1 MLFNIRQFAES
12 INFSNALKV
21 TIATVLPIL
30 IASHFNH
37 FDIGVTIAIGALL
50 TYPSDIS
57 SNLQH
62 KINGILVGTSIV
74 SGTALL
80 ISLAHPFPWAFYP
93 LLIILIFFLSM
104 IAVYGQRANLVSF
117 CGLLSVSLIF
127 KQIYSGAEL
136 LEHCALMFGG
146 GLLYLLIS
154 IIFYF
159 IRPFKYAEL
168 LLADSLD
175 LTAQYM
181 KLRGD
186 LWKNK
191 KNKIKINIVR
201 EQLQLQVKLSASHQ
215 NLREALMHKRA
226 NSGSSDQNRKM
237 LIMFITLV
245 DILELAIATSFD
257 HANLQRKFAKH
268 QEVLDSYQNLAYNLA
283 SMLSELS
290 DTMSSKT
297 AYQKKFNLYAD
308 LTALENAKEK
318 YEQVTAD
325 KKDFDAI
332 LMLTTMLRYAEK
344 QIEKVTIIERAYTQ
358 KSFKYEFKDGGKDLT
373 KFLAPQYY
381 SISTLIENLTF
392 SSTYFR
398 HALRLTITIMVGFLI
413 GTFLPFQNVYWILI
427 TIIVI
432 LRPGYGLT
440 KTRSYH
446 RIIGTV
452 AGGLIAF
459 GLLFIVQNNQL
470 IATMA
475 IVTMILAFSFVQ
487 TNYKVA
493 ATFTTMYVV
502 FIYSLF
508 TPNIRDVVE
517 FRIVDTFVGAA
528 LAFGA
533 NYILWPSWEFL
544 NTPVYLKKSIEAN
557 KNYLKEIFHIYN
569 TKEPATVQYRLARK
583 HAFVSLAN
591 LMESFQRM
599 IQEPKSKQKQMPQI
613 YKLATL
619 NHSLLSSA
627 ASLGTYIQSHKT
639 TKASEAF
646 NVVVNATIKNLE
658 IAIDEFEGKIIAE
671 TEVEDLLPRFTELK
685 NIRAREL
692 SEDNDIN
699 NEDIREKMLEA
710 QLVIEQLIWMTSAS
724 EKIKKTVKALQ

>member
-1 MLFNIRQFAES
+1 MIFNIRQFAES

-30 IASHFNH
+30 IASRFDH
-37 FDIGVTIAIGALL
+37 FDIGVTIAVGALL

-80 ISLAHPFPWAFYP
+80 VSLSHPIPWLFYP
-93 LLIILIFFLSM
+93 ILMTLIFFLSM

-117 CGLLSVSLIF
+117 CGLLSISLIF
-127 KQIYSGAEL
+127 KEIYSGIEL
-136 LEHCALMFGG
+136 LEHCALMLGG
-146 GLLYLLIS
+146 GLLYLVIS
-154 IIFYF
+154 VIFYY

-168 LLADSLD
+168 LLAESLE

-186 LWKNK
+186 LWQNK
-191 KNKIKINIVR
+191 KNKVNIVR
-201 EQLQLQVKLSASHQ
+201 EQLEIQVKLSASHQ

-226 NSGSSDQNRKM
+226 NSGSSGQNRKM

-245 DILELAIATSFD
+245 DILELALATSFD
-257 HANLQRKFAKH
+257 HAKLHKKFAKH
-268 QEVLDSYQNLAYNLA
+268 PEVLETYQNLAYNLA
-283 SMLSELS
+283 SILDELS
-290 DTMSSKT
+290 KTMSSKT
-297 AYQKKFNLYAD
+297 IYKKKFDLYKD
-308 LTALENAKEK
+308 LNALEIAKDN
-318 YEQVTAD
+318 YENITTE
-325 KKDFDAI
+325 KKDLDAI

-344 QIEKVTIIERAYTQ
+344 QIEKVMTIERAYTQ
-358 KSFKYEFKDGGKDLT
+358 KSIKYDFKDRGKDLN

-381 SISTLIENLTF
+381 SLSTLTENLTF

-398 HALRLTITIMVGFLI
+398 HALRLTITIVVGFLI

-459 GLLFIVQNNQL
+459 GLLFVVQNNYL

-475 IVTMILAFSFVQ
+475 IVTMVLAFSFVQ

-508 TPNIRDVVE
+508 TPDIKDVVE
-517 FRIVDTFVGAA
+517 FRIIDTFVGAA
-528 LAFGA
+528 LAFAA

-544 NTPVYLKKSIEAN
+544 STPMYLKKSIEAN
-557 KNYLKEIFHIYN
+557 RNYLKEIFQIYN

-583 HAFVSLAN
+583 HAFVELAN

-599 IQEPKSKQKQMPQI
+599 IQEPKSKQKQLPQI

-627 ASLGTYIQSHKT
+627 ASLGTYIQSNKT

-646 NVVVNATIKNLE
+646 NVVVNATIKNLD
-658 IAIDEFEGKIIAE
+658 IAIDEFEGKKIEE
-671 TEVEDLLPRFTELK
+671 TEMEDLIPRFTELK
-685 NIRAREL
+685 NIRAKEL
-692 SEDNDIN
+692 SENNDFQD
-699 NEDIREKMLEA
+699 EEIREKMLEA

>member
-1 MLFNIRQFAES
+1 MIFNIRQFAES

-30 IASHFNH
+30 IASRFDH
-37 FDIGVTIAIGALL
+37 FDIGVTIAVGALL

-80 ISLAHPFPWAFYP
+80 VSLSHPIPWLFYP
-93 LLIILIFFLSM
+93 ILMTLIFFLSM

-117 CGLLSVSLIF
+117 CGLLSISLIF
-127 KQIYSGAEL
+127 KEIYSGIEL
-136 LEHCALMFGG
+136 LEHCALMLGG
-146 GLLYLLIS
+146 GLLYLVIS
-154 IIFYF
+154 VIFYY

-168 LLADSLD
+168 LLAESLE

-186 LWKNK
+186 LWQNK
-191 KNKIKINIVR
+191 KNKVNIVR
-201 EQLQLQVKLSASHQ
+201 EQLQIQVKLSASHQ

-245 DILELAIATSFD
+245 DILELALATSFD
-257 HANLQRKFAKH
+257 HAKLHRKFAKH
-268 QEVLDSYQNLAYNLA
+268 PEVLETYQNLAYNLA
-283 SMLSELS
+283 SILDELS
-290 DTMSSKT
+290 TTMSSKT
-297 AYQKKFNLYAD
+297 IYKKKFDLYKD
-308 LTALENAKEK
+308 LNALEIAKDN
-318 YEQVTAD
+318 YENIITE
-325 KKDFDAI
+325 KKDLDAI

-344 QIEKVTIIERAYTQ
+344 QIEKVMTIERAYTQ
-358 KSFKYEFKDGGKDLT
+358 KSIKYDFKDRGKDLN

-381 SISTLIENLTF
+381 SLSTLTENLTF

-398 HALRLTITIMVGFLI
+398 HALRLTITIVVGFLI

-459 GLLFIVQNNQL
+459 GLLFVVQNNHL

-475 IVTMILAFSFVQ
+475 IVTMVLAFSFVQ

-508 TPNIRDVVE
+508 TPDIKDVVE
-517 FRIVDTFVGAA
+517 FRIIDTFVGAA
-528 LAFGA
+528 LAFAA

-544 NTPVYLKKSIEAN
+544 STPMYLKKSIEAN
-557 KNYLKEIFHIYN
+557 RNYLKEIFQIYN

-583 HAFVSLAN
+583 HAFVELAN

-599 IQEPKSKQKQMPQI
+599 IQEPKSKQKQLPQI

-627 ASLGTYIQSHKT
+627 ASLGTYIQSNKT

-646 NVVVNATIKNLE
+646 NVVVNATIKNLD
-658 IAIDEFEGKIIAE
+658 IAIDEFEGKKIEE
-671 TEVEDLLPRFTELK
+671 TEMEDLIPRFTELK
-685 NIRAREL
+685 NIRAKEL
-692 SEDNDIN
+692 SENNDFQD
-699 NEDIREKMLEA
+699 EEIREKMLEA

>member
-1 MLFNIRQFAES
+1 MTFNIRQFAES

-21 TIATVLPIL
+21 TVATVLPII
-30 IASHFNH
+30 IASKFDH
-37 FDIGVTIAIGALL
+37 FDIGVTIAVGALL
-50 TYPSDIS
+50 AYPSDIS

-62 KINGILVGTSIV
+62 KINGILVGSAIV

-80 ISLAHPFPWAFYP
+80 ISLAHPYPWIFYP
-93 LLIILIFFLSM
+93 LLMTLIFFLSM
-104 IAVYGQRANLVSF
+104 IAVYGHRANLISF
-117 CGLLSVSLIF
+117 CGLLSISLIF
-127 KQIYSGAEL
+127 KQIYSGTEL

-146 GLLYLLIS
+146 GMLYLLIS
-154 IIFYF
+154 VIFYY
-159 IRPFKYAEL
+159 IRPFKYVEL
-168 LLADSLD
+168 LLAESLE

-186 LWKNK
+186 LWQNK
-191 KNKIKINIVR
+191 KNKVNIVR
-201 EQLQLQVKLSASHQ
+201 EQLQIQVKLSASHQ

-245 DILELAIATSFD
+245 DILELALATSFD
-257 HANLQRKFAKH
+257 HAKLHKKFAKH
-268 QEVLDSYQNLAYNLA
+268 PEVLETYQKLAYNLA
-283 SMLSELS
+283 SILDELS
-290 DTMSSKT
+290 TTMSSKT
-297 AYQKKFNLYAD
+297 IYKKNFDLYKD
-308 LTALENAKEK
+308 LSALEVAKEN
-318 YEQVTAD
+318 YENIISE
-325 KKDFDAI
+325 KKDLDAI

-344 QIEKVTIIERAYTQ
+344 QIEKVMIIERAYTQ
-358 KSFKYEFKDGGKDLT
+358 KSIKYEFKDRGKDLN

-381 SISTLIENLTF
+381 SLSTLTENLTF

-398 HALRLTITIMVGFLI
+398 HALRLTITITVGFLV

-459 GLLFIVQNNQL
+459 GLLFVVHNNHI
-470 IATMA
+470 IATLA
-475 IVTMILAFSFVQ
+475 IITMILGFSFVQ

-508 TPNIRDVVE
+508 TPDIKDVVE
-517 FRIVDTFVGAA
+517 FRIIDTFVGAA
-528 LAFGA
+528 LAFVA

-544 NTPVYLKKSIEAN
+544 NTPLYLKKSIEAN
-557 KNYLKEIFHIYN
+557 KNYLKEIFHLYN
-569 TKEPATVQYRLARK
+569 TKEPASLQYRLARK

-613 YKLATL
+613 YKLTTL

-646 NVVVNATIKNLE
+646 NVVVNTTIKNLE
-658 IAIDEFEGKIIAE
+658 IAVQEFEGKKTNEAE
-671 TEVEDLLPRFTELK
+671 SEDLNPRFSELK

-692 SEDNDIN
+692 SQSNDIN
-699 NEDIREKMLEA
+699 DESIREKMLEA
-710 QLVIEQLIWMTSAS
+710 QLVIEQLIWMTNAS
-724 EKIKKTVKALQ
+724 EKIKKTVKVLQ

>member
-1 MLFNIRQFAES
+1 MTFNIRQFAES

-21 TIATVLPIL
+21 TVATVLPII
-30 IASHFNH
+30 IASKFDH
-37 FDIGVTIAIGALL
+37 FDIGVTIAVGALL
-50 TYPSDIS
+50 AYPSDIS

-62 KINGILVGTSIV
+62 KINGILVGSAIV

-80 ISLAHPFPWAFYP
+80 ISLAHPYPWIFYP
-93 LLIILIFFLSM
+93 LLMTLIFFLSM
-104 IAVYGQRANLVSF
+104 IAVYGHRANLISF
-117 CGLLSVSLIF
+117 CGLLSISLIF
-127 KQIYSGAEL
+127 KQIYSGTEL

-146 GLLYLLIS
+146 GMLYLLIS
-154 IIFYF
+154 VIFYY
-159 IRPFKYAEL
+159 IRPFKYVEL
-168 LLADSLD
+168 LLAESLE

-186 LWKNK
+186 LWQNK
-191 KNKIKINIVR
+191 KNKVNIVR
-201 EQLQLQVKLSASHQ
+201 EQLQIQVKLSASHQ

-245 DILELAIATSFD
+245 DILELALATSFD
-257 HANLQRKFAKH
+257 HAKLHKKFAKH
-268 QEVLDSYQNLAYNLA
+268 PEVLETYQKLAYNLA
-283 SMLSELS
+283 SILDELS
-290 DTMSSKT
+290 TTMSSKT
-297 AYQKKFNLYAD
+297 IYKKNFDLYKD
-308 LTALENAKEK
+308 LSALEVAKEN
-318 YEQVTAD
+318 YENIISE
-325 KKDFDAI
+325 KKDLDAI

-344 QIEKVTIIERAYTQ
+344 QIEKVMIIERAYTQ
-358 KSFKYEFKDGGKDLT
+358 KSIKYEFKDRGKDLN

-381 SISTLIENLTF
+381 SLSTLTENLTF

-398 HALRLTITIMVGFLI
+398 HALRLTITITVGFLV

-452 AGGLIAF
+452 AGGSIAF
-459 GLLFIVQNNQL
+459 GLLFVVHNNHI
-470 IATMA
+470 IATLA
-475 IVTMILAFSFVQ
+475 IITMILGFSFVQ

-508 TPNIRDVVE
+508 TPDIKDVVE
-517 FRIVDTFVGAA
+517 FRIIDTFVGAA
-528 LAFGA
+528 LAFVA

-544 NTPVYLKKSIEAN
+544 NTPLYLKKSIEAN
-557 KNYLKEIFHIYN
+557 KNYLKEIFHLYN
-569 TKEPATVQYRLARK
+569 TKEPASLQYRLARK

-613 YKLATL
+613 YKLTTL

-646 NVVVNATIKNLE
+646 NVVVNTTIKNLE
-658 IAIDEFEGKIIAE
+658 IAVQEFEGKKTNEAE
-671 TEVEDLLPRFTELK
+671 SEDLNPRFSELK

-692 SEDNDIN
+692 SQNNDIN
-699 NEDIREKMLEA
+699 DESIREKMLEA
-710 QLVIEQLIWMTSAS
+710 QLVIEQLIWMTNAS
-724 EKIKKTVKALQ
+724 EKIKKTVKVLQ

>member
-1 MLFNIRQFAES
+1 MIFNIRQFAES

-30 IASHFNH
+30 IASRFDH
-37 FDIGVTIAIGALL
+37 FDIGVTIAVGALL

-80 ISLAHPFPWAFYP
+80 VSLAHPIPWLFYP
-93 LLIILIFFLSM
+93 LLMTLIFFLSM

-117 CGLLSVSLIF
+117 CGLLSISLIF
-127 KQIYSGAEL
+127 KQIYSGNEL

-154 IIFYF
+154 VIFYY

-168 LLADSLD
+168 LLAESLE
-175 LTAQYM
+175 LTAEYM

-186 LWKNK
+186 LWQNK
-191 KNKIKINIVR
+191 KNKVNIVR
-201 EQLQLQVKLSASHQ
+201 EQLQIQVKLSASHQ

-245 DILELAIATSFD
+245 DILELALATSFD
-257 HANLQRKFAKH
+257 HAKLHRKFAKH
-268 QEVLDSYQNLAYNLA
+268 PEVLETYQNLAYNLA
-283 SMLSELS
+283 SILDELS
-290 DTMSSKT
+290 NTMSSKT
-297 AYQKKFNLYAD
+297 TYKKKFDLYKD
-308 LTALENAKEK
+308 LNALEIAKDN
-318 YEQVTAD
+318 YENIITE
-325 KKDFDAI
+325 KKDYDAI

-344 QIEKVTIIERAYTQ
+344 QIEKVMIIERAYTQ
-358 KSFKYEFKDGGKDLT
+358 KAIKYDFKDRGKDLN

-381 SISTLIENLTF
+381 SLSTLTENLTF

-398 HALRLTITIMVGFLI
+398 HALRLTITIVVGFLI

-459 GLLFIVQNNQL
+459 GLLFVVQNNHL

-508 TPNIRDVVE
+508 TPDIKDVVE
-517 FRIVDTFVGAA
+517 FRIIDTFVGAA

-557 KNYLKEIFHIYN
+557 KNYLKEIFHLYN
-569 TKEPATVQYRLARK
+569 TKEPASVQYRLARK

-646 NVVVNATIKNLE
+646 NVVVNTTIRNLE
-658 IAIDEFEGKIIAE
+658 IAIEEFDGKGVDESEM
-671 TEVEDLLPRFTELK
+671 EDLLPRFTELK

-692 SEDNDIN
+692 SESNDIN
-699 NEDIREKMLEA
+699 DESIREKMLEA

-724 EKIKKTVKALQ
+724 EKIKKTVKVLQ

>member
-1 MLFNIRQFAES
+1 MIFNIRQFAES

-30 IASHFNH
+30 IASRFDH
-37 FDIGVTIAIGALL
+37 FDIGVTIAVGALL

-80 ISLAHPFPWAFYP
+80 VSLSHPIPWLFYP
-93 LLIILIFFLSM
+93 ILMTLIFFLSM

-117 CGLLSVSLIF
+117 CGLLSISLIF
-127 KQIYSGAEL
+127 KEIYSGIEL
-136 LEHCALMFGG
+136 LEHCALMLGG
-146 GLLYLLIS
+146 GLLYLVIS
-154 IIFYF
+154 VIFYY

-168 LLADSLD
+168 LLAESLE

-186 LWKNK
+186 LWQNK
-191 KNKIKINIVR
+191 KNKVNIVR
-201 EQLQLQVKLSASHQ
+201 EQLEIQVKLSASHQ

-226 NSGSSDQNRKM
+226 NSGSSGQNRKM

-245 DILELAIATSFD
+245 DILELALATSFD
-257 HANLQRKFAKH
+257 HAKLNKKFAKH
-268 QEVLDSYQNLAYNLA
+268 PEVLETYQNLAYNLA
-283 SMLSELS
+283 SILDELS
-290 DTMSSKT
+290 KTMSSKT
-297 AYQKKFNLYAD
+297 IYKKKFDLYKD
-308 LTALENAKEK
+308 LNSLEIAKDN
-318 YEQVTAD
+318 YENITTE

-344 QIEKVTIIERAYTQ
+344 QIEKVMTIERAYTQ
-358 KSFKYEFKDGGKDLT
+358 KSIKYDFKDRGKDLN

-381 SISTLIENLTF
+381 SLSTLTENLTF

-398 HALRLTITIMVGFLI
+398 HALRLTITIVVGFLI

-459 GLLFIVQNNQL
+459 GLLFVVQNNYL

-475 IVTMILAFSFVQ
+475 IVTMVLAFSFVQ

-508 TPNIRDVVE
+508 TPDIKDVVE
-517 FRIVDTFVGAA
+517 FRIIDTFVGAA
-528 LAFGA
+528 LAFAA

-544 NTPVYLKKSIEAN
+544 STPMYLKKSIEAN
-557 KNYLKEIFHIYN
+557 RNYLKEIFQIYN

-583 HAFVSLAN
+583 HAFVELAN

-599 IQEPKSKQKQMPQI
+599 IQEPKSKQKQLPQI

-627 ASLGTYIQSHKT
+627 ASLGTYIQSNKT

-646 NVVVNATIKNLE
+646 NVVVNATIKNLD
-658 IAIDEFEGKIIAE
+658 IAIDEFEGKKIEE
-671 TEVEDLLPRFTELK
+671 TEMEDLIPRFTELK
-685 NIRAREL
+685 NIRAKEL
-692 SEDNDIN
+692 SENNDFQD
-699 NEDIREKMLEA
+699 EEIREKMLEA

>member
-1 MLFNIRQFAES
+1 MTFNIRQFAES

-21 TIATVLPIL
+21 TVATVLPII
-30 IASHFNH
+30 IASKFDH
-37 FDIGVTIAIGALL
+37 FDIGVTIAVGALL
-50 TYPSDIS
+50 AYPSDIS

-62 KINGILVGTSIV
+62 KINGILVGSAIV

-80 ISLAHPFPWAFYP
+80 ISLAHPYPWIFYP
-93 LLIILIFFLSM
+93 LLMTLIFFLSM
-104 IAVYGQRANLVSF
+104 IAVYGHRANLISF
-117 CGLLSVSLIF
+117 CGLLSISLIF
-127 KQIYSGAEL
+127 KQIYSGTEL

-146 GLLYLLIS
+146 GMLYLLIS
-154 IIFYF
+154 VIFYY
-159 IRPFKYAEL
+159 IRPFKYVEL
-168 LLADSLD
+168 LLAESLE

-186 LWKNK
+186 LWQNK
-191 KNKIKINIVR
+191 KNKVNIVR
-201 EQLQLQVKLSASHQ
+201 EQLQIQVKLSASHQ

-245 DILELAIATSFD
+245 DILELALATSFD
-257 HANLQRKFAKH
+257 HAKLHKKFAKH
-268 QEVLDSYQNLAYNLA
+268 PEVLETYQKLAYNLA
-283 SMLSELS
+283 SILDELS
-290 DTMSSKT
+290 TAMSSKT
-297 AYQKKFNLYAD
+297 IYKKNFDLYKD
-308 LTALENAKEK
+308 LSALEVAKEN
-318 YEQVTAD
+318 YENIISE
-325 KKDFDAI
+325 KKDLDAI

-344 QIEKVTIIERAYTQ
+344 QIEKVMIIERAYTQ
-358 KSFKYEFKDGGKDLT
+358 KSIKYEFKDRGKDLN

-381 SISTLIENLTF
+381 SLSTLTENLTF

-398 HALRLTITIMVGFLI
+398 HALRLTITITVGFLV

-459 GLLFIVQNNQL
+459 GLLFVVHNNHI
-470 IATMA
+470 IATLA
-475 IVTMILAFSFVQ
+475 IITMILGFSFVQ

-508 TPNIRDVVE
+508 TPDIKDVVE
-517 FRIVDTFVGAA
+517 FRIIDTFVGAA
-528 LAFGA
+528 LAFVA

-544 NTPVYLKKSIEAN
+544 NTPLYLKKSIEAN
-557 KNYLKEIFHIYN
+557 KNYLKEIFHLYN
-569 TKEPATVQYRLARK
+569 TKEPASLQYRLARK

-613 YKLATL
+613 YKLTTL

-646 NVVVNATIKNLE
+646 NVVVNTTIKNLE
-658 IAIDEFEGKIIAE
+658 IAVQEFEGKKTNEAE
-671 TEVEDLLPRFTELK
+671 SEDLNPRFSELK

-692 SEDNDIN
+692 SQSNDIN
-699 NEDIREKMLEA
+699 DESIREKMLEA
-710 QLVIEQLIWMTSAS
+710 QLVIEQLIWMTNAS
-724 EKIKKTVKALQ
+724 EKIKKTVKVLQ

>member
-1 MLFNIRQFAES
+1 MIFNIRQFAES

-30 IASHFNH
+30 IASRFDH
-37 FDIGVTIAIGALL
+37 FDIGVTIAVGALL

-80 ISLAHPFPWAFYP
+80 VSLSHPIPWLFYP
-93 LLIILIFFLSM
+93 ILMTLIFFLSM

-117 CGLLSVSLIF
+117 CGLLSISLIF
-127 KQIYSGAEL
+127 KEIYSGIEL
-136 LEHCALMFGG
+136 LEHCALMLGG
-146 GLLYLLIS
+146 GLLYLVIS
-154 IIFYF
+154 VIFYY

-168 LLADSLD
+168 LLAESLQ

-186 LWKNK
+186 LWQNK
-191 KNKIKINIVR
+191 KNKVNIVR
-201 EQLQLQVKLSASHQ
+201 EQLEIQVKLSASHQ

-226 NSGSSDQNRKM
+226 NSGSSGQNRKM

-245 DILELAIATSFD
+245 DILELALATSFD
-257 HANLQRKFAKH
+257 HAKLNKKFAKH
-268 QEVLDSYQNLAYNLA
+268 PEVLETYQNLAYNLA
-283 SMLSELS
+283 SILDELS
-290 DTMSSKT
+290 KTMSSKT
-297 AYQKKFNLYAD
+297 IYKKKFDLYKD
-308 LTALENAKEK
+308 LNSLEIAKDN
-318 YEQVTAD
+318 YENITTE

-344 QIEKVTIIERAYTQ
+344 QIEKVMTIERAYTQ
-358 KSFKYEFKDGGKDLT
+358 KSIKYDFKDRGKDLN

-381 SISTLIENLTF
+381 SLSTLTENLTF

-398 HALRLTITIMVGFLI
+398 HALRLTITIVVGFLI

-459 GLLFIVQNNQL
+459 GLLFVVQNNYL

-475 IVTMILAFSFVQ
+475 IVTMVLAFSFVQ

-508 TPNIRDVVE
+508 TPDIKDVVE
-517 FRIVDTFVGAA
+517 FRIIDTFVGAA
-528 LAFGA
+528 LAFAA

-544 NTPVYLKKSIEAN
+544 STPMYLKKSIEAN
-557 KNYLKEIFHIYN
+557 RNYLKEIFQIYN

-583 HAFVSLAN
+583 HAFVELAN

-599 IQEPKSKQKQMPQI
+599 IQEPKSKQKQLPQI

-627 ASLGTYIQSHKT
+627 ASLGTYIQSNKT

-646 NVVVNATIKNLE
+646 NVVVNATIKNLD
-658 IAIDEFEGKIIAE
+658 IAIDEFEGKKIEE
-671 TEVEDLLPRFTELK
+671 TEMEDLIPRFTELK
-685 NIRAREL
+685 NIRAKEL
-692 SEDNDIN
+692 SENNDFQD
-699 NEDIREKMLEA
+699 EEIREKMLEA

>member
-1 MLFNIRQFAES
+1 MIFNIRQFAES

-30 IASHFNH
+30 IASRFDH
-37 FDIGVTIAIGALL
+37 FDIGVTIAVGALL

-80 ISLAHPFPWAFYP
+80 VSLSHPIPWLFYP
-93 LLIILIFFLSM
+93 ILMTLIFFLSM

-117 CGLLSVSLIF
+117 CGLLSISLIF
-127 KQIYSGAEL
+127 KEIYSGIEL
-136 LEHCALMFGG
+136 LEHCALMLGG
-146 GLLYLLIS
+146 GLLYLVIS
-154 IIFYF
+154 VIFYY

-168 LLADSLD
+168 LLAESLE

-186 LWKNK
+186 LWQNK
-191 KNKIKINIVR
+191 KNKVNIVR
-201 EQLQLQVKLSASHQ
+201 EQLEIQVKLSASHQ

-226 NSGSSDQNRKM
+226 NSGSSGQNRKM

-245 DILELAIATSFD
+245 DILELALATSFD
-257 HANLQRKFAKH
+257 HAKLNKKFAKH
-268 QEVLDSYQNLAYNLA
+268 PEVLETYQNLAYNLA
-283 SMLSELS
+283 SILDELS
-290 DTMSSKT
+290 KTMSSKT
-297 AYQKKFNLYAD
+297 IYKKKFDLYKD
-308 LTALENAKEK
+308 LNALEIAKDN
-318 YEQVTAD
+318 YENITTE
-325 KKDFDAI
+325 KKDLDAI

-344 QIEKVTIIERAYTQ
+344 QIEKVMTIERAYTQ
-358 KSFKYEFKDGGKDLT
+358 KSIKYDFKDRGKDLN

-381 SISTLIENLTF
+381 SLSTLTENLTF

-398 HALRLTITIMVGFLI
+398 HALRLTITIVVGFLI

-459 GLLFIVQNNQL
+459 GLLFVVQNNYL

-475 IVTMILAFSFVQ
+475 IVTMVLAFSFVQ

-508 TPNIRDVVE
+508 TPDIKDVVE
-517 FRIVDTFVGAA
+517 FRIIDTFVGAA
-528 LAFGA
+528 LAFAA

-544 NTPVYLKKSIEAN
+544 STPMYLKKSIEAN
-557 KNYLKEIFHIYN
+557 RNYLKEIFQIYN

-583 HAFVSLAN
+583 HAFVELAN

-599 IQEPKSKQKQMPQI
+599 IQEPKSKQKQLPQI

-627 ASLGTYIQSHKT
+627 ASLGTYIQSNKT

-646 NVVVNATIKNLE
+646 NVVVNATIKNLD
-658 IAIDEFEGKIIAE
+658 IAIDEFEGKKIEE
-671 TEVEDLLPRFTELK
+671 TEMEDLIPRFTELK
-685 NIRAREL
+685 NIRAKEL
-692 SEDNDIN
+692 SENNDFQD
-699 NEDIREKMLEA
+699 EEIREKMLEA